1 MPLSR
6 CPGAWLPLAV
16 LTASAA
22 LPALAD
28 DVREG
33 ERVFR
38 NHCFGCH
45 ALQEGVHRAGPSLFE
60 VIGRP
65 VGGLEDFDY
74 STALDAQDFHWDA
87 EMLDAFLADPEGLL
101 PGNRMVLWGLDEAP
115 RQAVIRYLEAQQ
127 EAQ

>member
-6 CPGAWLPLAV
+6 WPGPRLPVAV
-16 LTASAA
+16 LLAGAV

-38 NHCFGCH
+38 NHCYGCH

-65 VGGLEDFDY
+65 VGGLDDFDY
-74 STALDAQDFHWDA
+74 STVLDAADFRWDA
-87 EMLDAFLADPEGLL
+87 ETLDAFLADPEALL
-101 PGNRMVLWGLDEAP
+101 PGNRMVLWGLDDTP
-115 RQAVIRYLEAQQ
+115 RRALIHYLEAQSSD
-127 EAQ
+127 